1 MVSGNSLDKIL
12 LPGLLAVVLYII
24 FTLVSPFA
32 SDAIEILIL
41 ASISLVS
48 VF

>member
-12 LPGLLAVVLYII
+12 LPVSLAVVLYKIVI
-24 FTLVSPFA
+24 LVSPFA
-32 SDAIEILIL
+32 SVAIEILMF
-41 ASISLVS
+41 ASISFVS

>member
-1 MVSGNSLDKIL
+1 MVYGNSLDKIL
-12 LPGLLAVVLYII
+12 LPVSLAVVLYKIVVV
-24 FTLVSPFA
+24 LSPFA
-32 SDAIEILIL
+32 FVVTEIPIF

>member
-12 LPGLLAVVLYII
+12 LPDLLAVVLYRIVI
-24 FTLVSPFA
+24 LVSPFA
-32 SDAIEILIL
+32 SEAIEILIF